1 MWKFLVGVLVLAA
14 VVTVFFLNG
23 SGDARRAETISV
35 QRGSVESRLEL
46 TGTVT
51 NDRTVTLTALL
62 DGEIT
67 AILAREGDL
76 VEAGAVLA
84 ELDPRQAQ
92 ALLDKAGAELV
103 LQQQSLEAAERNYQ
117 RISRLSRAGNASAQ
131 ALDDSLDQKLLAQSS
146 LKAAEATLTLNQLRR
161 DNAQIKAPFAGTVIE
176 QSAETGQWLEA
187 GRPLFELVAT
197 EGMVIEAAVSTSDW
211 FKLNVGQRVEL
222 SASVASDDFWVSE
235 VSWIAPSVDQDNSQG
250 NRVAVRFP
258 PGDDAPPLLLGQEVD
273 VNLSLERVNDVI
285 VLPLQAVIEES
296 PELSVV
302 YVLDGD
308 QARRRTVSL
317 GLSSLTNVEVVDG
330 LSEGEIVILPG
341 GQPLREGQS
350 VLLN

>member
-1 MWKFLVGVLVLAA
+1 MIHWDNSIISPNETSQTWKRNSDRESNGDKARVQTEA
-14 VVTVFFLNG
+14 NG
-23 SGDARRAETISV
+23 SCDNLRIDLSSLLKNLQNPEH
-35 QRGSVESRLEL
+35 RLETKDTRHHGDHSRNRKNNMRAPSFPRKHCSENARSESPKK
-46 TGTVT
+46 TGWSKA
-51 NDRTVTLTALL
+51 RT
-62 DGEIT
+62 
-67 AILAREGDL
+67 
-76 VEAGAVLA
+76 
-84 ELDPRQAQ
+84 
-92 ALLDKAGAELV
+92 
-103 LQQQSLEAAERNYQ
+103 SLESKN
-117 RISRLSRAGNASAQ
+117 LNRAS
-131 ALDDSLDQKLLAQSS
+131 
-146 LKAAEATLTLNQLRR
+146 EPRHHET
-161 DNAQIKAPFAGTVIE
+161 NAQMLPGNIE

-317 GLSSLTNVEVVDG
+317 GLSSLTDVEVVDG